1 MKKLIMVVGIMLVG
15 ITGMAFA
22 DEPAIVNNPGN
33 AWDNVKKAL
42 GTAEPSADILFDTQ
56 DGSFKVGSSIR
67 LYSIENVSEK
77 IHVPFI
83 SDLDVRVGWL
93 ETKGA
98 YATLSLDLARATGV
112 DALKYVHLGW
122 YGGRSFDDHTWDTGP
137 IAGAKVSF

>member
-1 MKKLIMVVGIMLVG
+1 MKKLLLVLGMVILAAGPVL
-15 ITGMAFA
+15 A
-22 DEPAIVNNPGN
+22 DEPAIVNDPGN
-33 AWDNVKKAL
+33 AWENVKNAL
-42 GTAEPSADILFDTQ
+42 GMAEPSADVLFDTQ
-56 DGSFKVGSSIR
+56 DGTFKFGSSIR

-77 IHVPFI
+77 IHVPFL

-112 DALKYVHLGW
+112 DALKFVHLGW

>member
-1 MKKLIMVVGIMLVG
+1 MKKQMLSLMVGLVLMG
-15 ITGMAFA
+15 GLAFA
-22 DEPAIVNNPGN
+22 DEPAIINSPEN
-33 AWDNVKKAL
+33 AWDNVKRTL
-42 GTAEPSADILFDTQ
+42 GMAEPSADVLFDTQ

-77 IHVPFI
+77 IHLPFI

-112 DALKYVHLGW
+112 DALKFVHLGW
-122 YGGRSFDDHTWDTGP
+122 FGGRSFDDHTWDTGP
-137 IAGAKVSF
+137 VAGAKISF